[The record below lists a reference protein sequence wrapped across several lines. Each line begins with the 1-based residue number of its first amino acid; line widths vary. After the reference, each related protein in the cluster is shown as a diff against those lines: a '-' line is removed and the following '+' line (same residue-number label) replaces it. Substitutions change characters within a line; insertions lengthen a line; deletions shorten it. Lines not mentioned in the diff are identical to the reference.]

1 MATSIRMIGVPV
13 QGGHEVWVVDHV
25 LWWPVDQYVGKNGR
39 ETAVPGFRESVD
51 STLYLD
57 HVGIFNK
64 EEFVRLNEGHQAEFL
79 ADTSRKPL
87 HDEQQKRM
95 KEVDLYLKQR
105 QDIKWILVERY
116 EWESGAN

>member
-1 MATSIRMIGVPV
+1 MATSIRIIGVPV
-13 QGGHEVWVVDHV
+13 QGGSEVWVVNHV
-25 LWWPVDQYVGKNGR
+25 IWWPVDDYVGKIGR
-39 ETAVPGFRESVD
+39 ENAVPGFRESVD

-57 HVGIFNK
+57 QVGIFNVQ
-64 EEFVRLNEGHQAEFL
+64 EFVRLNEGHQAEFL
-79 ADTSRKPL
+79 ADASKKPL

-105 QDIKWILVERY
+105 QEIKWILVERY